1 MSTVQRV
8 DYTGDGLSEADLAPT
23 PWQQARIW
31 VDEADA
37 RGRDGDDVPEPRALS
52 VATVDASGA
61 PNVRTV
67 LMRFFDERGPG
78 FVTDLHSTKGL
89 ELAQNPH
96 IAAALTWPS
105 MFRAIRFRGTAEPLD
120 ATEVQEYWSSRP
132 WGSRISAWASRQSEP
147 ARGRDELE
155 AAVERYAA
163 QFPDRGHED
172 DVPVP
177 EFWGGF
183 RVRCTEVEFWGGR
196 RNRLHDRLVFSAVGA
211 GGGAAAQD
219 VDVRPSLDDAA
230 AWTVFRRQP

>member
-8 DYTGDGLSEADLAPT
+8 DYTGEGLTEAELAPT
-23 PWQQARIW
+23 PWQQARRW

-37 RGRDGDDVPEPRALS
+37 RSRTDDDVPEPRALS

-78 FVTDLHSTKGL
+78 FVTNRDSTKGL

-96 IAAALTWPS
+96 LAAALTWPA
-105 MFRAIRFRGTAEPLD
+105 MFRAIRFRGVAEPLD
-120 ATEVQEYWSSRP
+120 AAEVQEYWSSRP
-132 WGSRISAWASRQSEP
+132 WGSRISAWASRQSQP
-147 ARGRDELE
+147 ATGRDQLE
-155 AAVERYAA
+155 ADVERYAA
-163 QFPDRGHED
+163 QFPDHGSPD

-177 EFWGGF
+177 EFWGGY

-196 RNRLHDRLVFSAVGA
+196 RNRLHDRLVFAAVGA

-219 VDVRPSLDDAA
+219 VALRPSLDDPA